1 MQNCFKIIQNTLVIL
16 QPIILLFCTRL
27 CLALL
32 ANSEDH
38 NVSRGRL
45 CAKDNP
51 AAMEENFTLQLR
63 LRTSPP
69 SLRNIFRFSS
79 HYEDNQ
85 AN

>member
-1 MQNCFKIIQNTLVIL
+1 MSLMQNCFKTIQNTLVIL
-16 QPIILLFCTRL
+16 QPIILLLCTRL

-38 NVSRGRL
+38 YVSRGRL

-63 LRTSPP
+63 LRTNPP
-69 SLRNIFRFSS
+69 SLRNIFCLFPL
-79 HYEDNQ
+79 
-85 AN
+85 